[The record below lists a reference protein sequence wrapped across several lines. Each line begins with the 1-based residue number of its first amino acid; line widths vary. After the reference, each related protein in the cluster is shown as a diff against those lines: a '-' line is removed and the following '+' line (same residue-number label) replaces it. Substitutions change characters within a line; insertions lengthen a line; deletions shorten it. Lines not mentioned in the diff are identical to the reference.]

1 LKEEIVMAGKYTP
14 LEKYLSD
21 LLESQS
27 EVTLMTIW
35 Y

>member
-1 LKEEIVMAGKYTP
+1 MAGKYTP
-14 LEKYLSD
+14 LEKYLCD
-21 LLESQS
+21 LPESQS